1 MNDWISSGCKLAGT
15 IFITFII
22 RKLDFACQLSRPSK
36 KAFPFALRV
45 SSDQQGDYDHP
56 AAVIKTGQKDLKAQP
71 IDLRL
76 RPTEEATTSLD
87 KQWCTDIVWTLAQ
100 KIDANGL

>member
-1 MNDWISSGCKLAGT
+1 MAVNLQPLFLLHLLFANWTLSVSLA
-15 IFITFII
+15 
-22 RKLDFACQLSRPSK
+22 ARPSK

-56 AAVIKTGQKDLKAQP
+56 AAVIKTGQKDLQAQP

-76 RPTEEATTSLD
+76 RLTDEAATSLD
-87 KQWCTDIVWTLAQ
+87 KQWRADIVWTLAQ